1 MWTSLMATLV
11 DKYVDNGTGR
21 CVACDLRG
29 IARQLWPCSIY
40 SPAVRARVYEVPDLR
55 IWRRDE

>member
-1 MWTSLMATLV
+1 MATLV